1 MRDYIDQFT
10 LLSISMNGK
19 VGRVLILEK
28 AGPTF
33 SNFNA
38 IMPVKITIKG
48 IMVNQCSLMKILFA
62 YLLCK
67 SSKEAFVV
75 WVKGPSSDVAQK

>member
-1 MRDYIDQFT
+1 
-10 LLSISMNGK
+10 MNGK

-48 IMVNQCSLMKILFA
+48 IMVN
-62 YLLCK
+62 
-67 SSKEAFVV
+67 
-75 WVKGPSSDVAQK
+75 